1 MSYFNYNG
9 KHIFYSEIGNG
20 APCVFLHGNTASSK
34 MFKCILPLYTT
45 DVRAIL
51 IDFLGNGK
59 SERVSKFPDEL
70 WIDQGH
76 QIVELCKKLN
86 CGKINLVGTSGGA
99 YAAIN
104 AALEMPELF
113 NKVVADSFDG
123 NILPEGFAN
132 AIIQERQSAK
142 KEEQARGF
150 YEWCQGKDW
159 EFVVDLDTKVLVNYE
174 RNHIRLFHSSI
185 ETIQVPLLITISKE
199 DEMLANDMD
208 AECRHLHDLNPNIS
222 YKIYE
227 TGSHPLIVS
236 RAEEIAQLIKDFLI
250 K

>member
-1 MSYFNYNG
+1 MSYFNYQGRNV
-9 KHIFYSEIGNG
+9 FYTETGNG
-20 APCVFLHGNTASSK
+20 EPCIFLHGNTASSK
-34 MFKCILPLYTT
+34 MFEFVLPLYTA

-59 SERVSKFPDEL
+59 SQRVSAFPDEL

-76 QIVELCKKLN
+76 QIIELCRALN
-86 CGKINLVGTSGGA
+86 CGKVNLVGASGGA

-123 NILPEGFAN
+123 NTLPEGFAN
-132 AIIQERQSAK
+132 AIIQERESSK
-142 KEEQARGF
+142 KDEQARGF
-150 YEWCQGKDW
+150 YEWCQGEDW
-159 EFVVDLDTKVLVNYE
+159 ESVVDLDTVVLVNYE
-174 RNHIRLFHSSI
+174 RKHTRLFHDPI

-208 AECRHLHDLNPNIS
+208 AKCKYLHDRNPNIS
-222 YKIYE
+222 YEIYD
-227 TGSHPLIVS
+227 TGAHPLIAS
-236 RAEEIAQLIKDFLI
+236 RAEEIAELIKDFLH